1 MKFSLVVF
9 FLELNTSLVMIFPV
23 KTSETTA
30 SSKINFCD
38 FSPKYH

>member
-9 FLELNTSLVMIFPV
+9 LLELTTSLVRVFPV
-23 KTSETTA
+23 KTNEATA